1 MALMLLIIIASAFSP
16 WRPGTQII
24 LLALLL
30 VSEFLR
36 KQTATKSL
44 AIEEERYV
52 RDQAEE

>member
-16 WRPGTQII
+16 WRPGTQIV

-30 VSEFLR
+30 VAEFLR

-44 AIEEERYV
+44 VTEEERYV